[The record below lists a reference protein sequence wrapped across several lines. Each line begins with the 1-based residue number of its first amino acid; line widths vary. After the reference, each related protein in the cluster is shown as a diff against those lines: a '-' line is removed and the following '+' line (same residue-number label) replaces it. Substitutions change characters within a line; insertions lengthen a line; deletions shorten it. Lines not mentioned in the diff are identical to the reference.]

1 MGTRSMVI
9 VKDRSGEVKIGKY
22 NQWDGYLAGVGK
34 DLLEFLSEHPDFE
47 KHLDKL
53 RFLESEFDK
62 EFIARFNSKPN
73 RKEMVWFNSFVSR
86 DLGVKLLYNIVNHKK
101 AGLALWDES
110 GDLSFVAY
118 QYTID
123 YSLDLFK
130 IEDFSNKKEYTFS
143 LSNLP
148 KEGDEAFKLFIE
160 E

>member
-9 VKDRSGEVKIGKY
+9 VKDRSGEVKIAKY

-34 DLLEFLSEHPDFE
+34 DLLKFLSEHPDFE
-47 KHLDKL
+47 KHLEKL

-62 EFIARFNSKPN
+62 DFIKRFNNKPT
-73 RKEMVWFNSFVSR
+73 KKDTVWYDSFVSR

-101 AGLALWDES
+101 NGLALVDQSENLGYVS
-110 GDLSFVAY
+110 Y

-130 IEDFSNKKEYTFS
+130 IEDFYNEKEYTFS